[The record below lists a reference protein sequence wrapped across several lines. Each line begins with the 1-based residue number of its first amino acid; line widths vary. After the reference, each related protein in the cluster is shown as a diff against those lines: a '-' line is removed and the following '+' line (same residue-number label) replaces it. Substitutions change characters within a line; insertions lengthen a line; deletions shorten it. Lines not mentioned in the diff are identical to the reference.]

1 MQKERIKVLYVDD
14 EEGNLR
20 SFKANFRR
28 DFDVHIASS
37 AKEALEVLAK
47 EHMHVVIS
55 DQRMPGENG
64 AELLAQVK
72 ELHPSAIRMLL
83 TGYADIQA
91 VIDAVNKG
99 RIYAYTT
106 KPWDPSDLKLRIQ
119 QAYEVYRLRN
129 EKDQLLRRYQQVF
142 AASGDPIV
150 IVDEN
155 GTIAELNPALEQLI
169 GSDRATLIRGG
180 LTSLITDMEDLR
192 KALRGRRKGKSFQNV
207 DLTLNTPDGRT
218 IDCLLTVS
226 LLGNN
231 SEGKRLYQAIIKDI
245 TDRKQEE
252 ERLRK
257 LNYDLDRRV
266 SVRTKQ
272 LLEALEDL
280 GSFSYTVAHDL
291 RSPLK
296 NILALSD
303 LQLEQLSGKVEEQD
317 LAERIH
323 RGAERMIQ
331 LVDDLLR
338 FAQTNTRE
346 LQREEVDMHV
356 LVEQLVHELP
366 SAGHAPTIVN
376 SVPPGSLVKV
386 DRAMMSVLL
395 QNLIS
400 NAVKFTRS
408 VTAPRVEIGL
418 DTEPEGHQ
426 LWVKDNGV
434 GFDGSG
440 SKLVFAAF
448 KRMHRA
454 DQFEGN
460 GVGLAIVQRIVNKH
474 GGEVWAESRPG
485 HGTTIHVRI
494 PTGAAIEQA
503 LPFAS

>member
-1 MQKERIKVLYVDD
+1 MKNEPIKVLYVDD
-14 EEGNLR
+14 EESNLR

-28 DFDVHIASS
+28 DFDVHLAAS
-37 AKEALEVLAK
+37 AKEAMELLSREP
-47 EHMHVVIS
+47 MHVVIS

-72 ELHPSAIRMLL
+72 DKHPSAIRMLL
-83 TGYADIQA
+83 TGYADIEA
-91 VIDAVNKG
+91 VIDAVNRG
-99 RIYAYTT
+99 RIYAYAT

-119 QAYEVYRLRN
+119 QAYEVFRLRDDK
-129 EKDQLLRRYQQVF
+129 EQLLRRYQQIF

-150 IVDEN
+150 IVNEDGRIIEV
-155 GTIAELNPALEQLI
+155 NPALEQLI
-169 GSDRATLIRGG
+169 GSDRQVLMQGG
-180 LTSLITDMEDLR
+180 LTGLISDMNDLR

-226 LLGNN
+226 LLGNAAD
-231 SEGKRLYQAIIKDI
+231 GKRLYQTIIKDI

-257 LNYDLDRRV
+257 LNHDLDRRV

-303 LQLEQLSGKVEEQD
+303 LQLDQFPEHGEERD
-317 LAERIH
+317 LADRIH

-346 LQREEVDMHV
+346 LQREEVDMHQ
-356 LVEQLVHELP
+356 LVEHLISELP
-366 SAGHAPTIVN
+366 VAGHAPALVNTIAEGRV
-376 SVPPGSLVKV
+376 VKV

-400 NAVKFTRS
+400 NAVKFTRTVDS
-408 VTAPRVEIGL
+408 PRVEIGL
-418 DTEPEGHQ
+418 EEEADGHR

-434 GFDGSG
+434 GFDNSG

-448 KRMHRA
+448 KRMHRT

-485 HGTTIHVRI
+485 QGTTIQVRI
-494 PTGAAIEQA
+494 PGAGAVEQA